1 MPTFRVHV
9 AFTLPAPDEQ
19 DAEDEIGNLLEEV
32 DAAGDY
38 FDWEITYVVDYDD
51 WEADEEFVED
61 EW

>member
-9 AFTLPAPDEQ
+9 VFTVPAPEEQ

-32 DAAGDY
+32 DAAGGDY
-38 FDWEITYVVDYDD
+38 DWEITDVVDYDD
-51 WEADEEFVED
+51 WVADEDLVED